1 MSNDRFF
8 WMALSLGCFR
18 IFALVF
24 QCVSVLTLHLSFQ
37 TESRSVSVRCKGI
50 SSAYWKFAQFTLELF
65 ILLLYYISFV
75 FTRRLYCFLKCAQNN
90 FLWVTNEV
98 ITVVNRTHQF
108 AFIDT
113 VHTFFWDKTVN
124 FECIFKQVYDEY
136 RLITVSKDFFQYY
149 V

>member
-1 MSNDRFF
+1 MTDFSGWPCLLAASEFLLQFF
-8 WMALSLGCFR
+8 SVCQFSLCILVFRLKADLFLSGARGFPLLIGNLLSL
-18 IFALVF
+18 L
-24 QCVSVLTLHLSFQ
+24 LS
-37 TESRSVSVRCKGI
+37 
-50 SSAYWKFAQFTLELF
+50 YLF